1 MPHFTE
7 RLSEGL
13 AIIATIDP
21 ASHSTAQNSD
31 GIDMRLF
38 RRVIFVV
45 AAGAI
50 GANTLTAVIKGGND
64 NSTFATTLTGK
75 TFSSGVFSGSVDNNT
90 QGIIEVTAEECA
102 AQDVRYIRMEATP
115 SGAAIFGVVALAG
128 VARYEPASDYDLASV
143 AEIVA

>member
-1 MPHFTE
+1 MAHYTE
-7 RLSEGL
+7 RLSESL
-13 AIIATIDP
+13 AVIATIDP

-38 RRVIFVV
+38 RRVIFILT
-45 AAGAI
+45 AGAI
-50 GANTLTAVIKGGND
+50 GANTIDALIKGGND
-64 NSTFATTLTGK
+64 NSTFATSLTGK
-75 TFSSGVFSGSVDNNT
+75 TFSSGTFSGSVDNNK

-128 VARYEPASDYDLASV
+128 VARYEPSSDYDLASV

>member
-1 MPHFTE
+1 MAHYTE
-7 RLSEGL
+7 QLSQSL
-13 AIIATIDP
+13 AIVATIDP

-45 AAGAI
+45 TAGAI
-50 GANTLTAVIKGGND
+50 GANTITAVIKGGTD
-64 NSTFATTLTGK
+64 NSTFGTTLTGK
-75 TFSSGVFSGSVDNNT
+75 TFSSGTFSGSGDNNT
-90 QGIIEVTAEECA
+90 QGIIEVTSEECM
-102 AQDVRYIRMEATP
+102 AQSVRYIRMEATP

-143 AEIVA
+143 EQIVA

>member
-1 MPHFTE
+1 MAHYTE
-7 RLSEGL
+7 QLSQSL

-38 RRVIFVV
+38 RRVMFVV

-50 GANTLTAVIKGGND
+50 GANTLTITVTGGND

-75 TFSSGVFSGSVDNNT
+75 TFSAGTFSGSVDNNT

-128 VARYEPASDYDLASV
+128 VARYEPSSDYDLASV

>member
-50 GANTLTAVIKGGND
+50 GANTITAVIKGGTD